1 MLTHYTRWLFYA
13 FDKLEPICHM
23 RASLPSVSSPSSFSL
38 SVSLSS
44 SRKTGSGWDHEADSR
59 RPRPRLPKPHFSSTY
74 VQPTTVAGGPKSRCC
89 GLRRLMLA
97 HPRRWSG
104 WRPPASCSAAANSR
118 WMCSTP
124 WPSWRLGDD
133 ACGAAGGRG
142 RWLVHARP
150 RAHHRDGTVD
160 GQDVL
165 REPVLPQ
172 CLRGVWTG
180 LVGKN
185 EDAMEKHHTGSRDD
199 RWWAGGFADRDD
211 RGPNPGGQSNA

>member
-1 MLTHYTRWLFYA
+1 MHSTYWNPFV
-13 FDKLEPICHM
+13 ICFPPFCFF
-23 RASLPSVSSPSSFSL
+23 SFVLLPL

-44 SRKTGSGWDHEADSR
+44 SRKTGSGWDHDADSR
-59 RPRPRLPKPHFSSTY
+59 RPRPRLPMPHFSSTSNR
-74 VQPTTVAGGPKSRCC
+74 QPWRVGQNPAAAAC
-89 GLRRLMLA
+89 GASCLRT
-97 HPRRWSG
+97 RRWSG

-150 RAHHRDGTVD
+150 RAHHREGTVD
-160 GQDVL
+160 GQGVL
-165 REPVLPQ
+165 REPVRPQ
-172 CLRGVWTG
+172 CLHGVWTG

-185 EDAMEKHHTGSRDD
+185 EDAMEKHHPWYRDD

-211 RGPNPGGQSNA
+211 RDDPGGQSNA